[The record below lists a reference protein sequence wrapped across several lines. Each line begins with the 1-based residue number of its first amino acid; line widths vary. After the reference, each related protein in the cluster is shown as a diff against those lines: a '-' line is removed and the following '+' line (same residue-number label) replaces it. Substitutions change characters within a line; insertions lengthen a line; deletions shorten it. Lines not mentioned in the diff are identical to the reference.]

1 VKPIKGKV
9 FEAKQFIAENT
20 KGRKVFLKY
29 DAIEFDNN
37 KNRLCYLYL
46 KNKTFINAHLI
57 KNRLAK
63 TDNSFDYKHYKRFLK
78 YEESYV

>member
-1 VKPIKGKV
+1 MPDILHNLTI
-9 FEAKQFIAENT
+9 QSSAEN
-20 KGRKVFLKY
+20 VY
-29 DAIEFDNN
+29 DALELDNN

-63 TDNSFDYKHYKRFLK
+63 TDNSFDYKH
-78 YEESYV
+78 

>member
-1 VKPIKGKV
+1 VKPIKSKV
-9 FEAKQFIAENT
+9 FDAKQFIAEKT

-46 KNKTFINAHLI
+46 KNKTFINTHLI
-57 KNRLAK
+57 KIRLAK
-63 TDNSFDYKHYKRFLK
+63 TDNSFDYKKYKRFLK
-78 YEESYV
+78 YEESSV

>member
-1 VKPIKGKV
+1 MKPIKGKV

-37 KNRLCYLYL
+37 KNRFCYLYL

-63 TDNSFDYKHYKRFLK
+63 TDNSFDYKYYKRFLK
-78 YEESYV
+78 YEESSV